1 MVLYYHPMF
10 ENAAIHGSWDILS
23 TTSGTE
29 QKKKKEKEKQKQKIC
44 TVMQILK

>member
-1 MVLYYHPMF
+1 MVLYYHPKF

-29 QKKKKEKEKQKQKIC
+29 QKKNKQKKN
-44 TVMQILK
+44 K